1 MKKITMLAIVLI
13 SGCSTQASRM
23 ADCEAQGVSR
33 DACYISEQNRQSTIH
48 AAAEKQALE
57 NAQTQFAQAVKEK
70 AHTWKGYD
78 VEVKRDSLGI
88 VTLDGKPAVQ
98 SEVTDKAT
106 AYEQGLFTI
115 IFYKTGKVAL
125 MKEGQFVGY
134 LK

>member
-1 MKKITMLAIVLI
+1 
-13 SGCSTQASRM
+13 M

-33 DACYISEQNRQSTIH
+33 DACYISEQNRQSTIR

-70 AHTWKGYD
+70 ARTWKGYD

-106 AYEQGLFTI
+106 AFQQGLFTV